1 MFWTGEELG
10 ELQASALV
18 PKVGKEEAD
27 EMIRTK
33 IVKVVK
39 ENEAAFYP
47 ADSPAAEKKKLS
59 EEELLALGHRM
70 GSAIM
75 AYAFDLAKEDD
86 EDEEEEDGWVEDKV
100 AAQNDTMGM
109 VPMAD
114 MLNADAVFNAHINHG
129 EACLTATSLREIK
142 EGEEILNYYGPLSSA
157 ELLRR
162 YGYVT
167 KNHARYDVVE
177 LGWEL
182 VEGGL
187 KEMVEGV
194 KGRKKEVDWSKVDEL
209 LEEEKEEGE
218 WEDSFVLERQSE
230 DPDSEGQV
238 HGEAEFLGLPEELE
252 EQVKVYLKVVK
263 KVVGTG
269 DRAVAEA
276 LGNKV
281 VKKEIL
287 LGGVRKALEE
297 REGQY
302 ATSLEEDEKVLQ
314 GIEGGRPTTRKEMAV
329 WVRAGEKRIIREAVA
344 WVQREEEE
352 LKQAKGGEEKD
363 EPAAKKRKA

>member
-1 MFWTGEELG
+1 MFWTNEELG

-27 EMIRTK
+27 EMIRSK

-39 ENEAAFYP
+39 DNESAFYP
-47 ADSPAAEKKKLS
+47 ASYSGSKLS

-86 EDEEEEDGWVEDKV
+86 DDEDEEGDGWVEDKI
-100 AAQNDTMGM
+100 AGQNDTMGM

-114 MLNADAVFNAHINHG
+114 MLNADAVFNAHINHEEG
-129 EACLTATSLREIK
+129 SLTATSLREIK

-167 KNHARYDVVE
+167 PNHARYDVVE
-177 LGWEL
+177 LGWDLIEK
-182 VEGGL
+182 GL
-187 KEMVEGV
+187 KKMVDGLQ
-194 KGRKKEVDWSKVDEL
+194 GKKKDVQWEKVDEL
-209 LEEEKEEGE
+209 LEDEKEEGE

-238 HGEAEFLGLPEELE
+238 HGEAEFVGWPEELE
-252 EQVKVYLKVVK
+252 EQVRTYLKAVK
-263 KVVGTG
+263 KVVGSG

-276 LGNKV
+276 LGDKKV
-281 VKKEIL
+281 RVKEIL
-287 LGGVRKALEE
+287 LGAVASALEE

-314 GIEGGRPTTRKEMAV
+314 GIDGGRPTTRREMAV

-344 WVQREEEE
+344 WIKKQEEA
-352 LKQAKGGEEKD
+352 LGKQSTGQKD
-363 EPAAKKRKA
+363 EPSAKRRKA